1 MQRKRVRRGREKD
14 VEREGEKGE
23 REKDVEKEVCVRVS
37 ECECVCVCECECVRV
52 CICVWI
58 CDWVCV
64 CLRVPHKKMN
74 VLPCLHW
81 LDSSCINR
89 VNDLQ
94 TEIKGLRAWKTA
106 LVSEIM
112 KLDARAFTR
121 ASLAIADSMND

>member
-23 REKDVEKEVCVRVS
+23 REKGVEKEG
-37 ECECVCVCECECVRV
+37 CVCVCV
-52 CICVWI
+52 C
-58 CDWVCV
+58 VCV